1 MVEYIIKRLIL
12 GCFTLLAILLVSYVL
27 LRLAPG
33 DPTRSSMFGSDSS
46 AGTLDASK
54 GALQKNTALREKL
67 NLDKPVLVGFGL
79 WLREVVLHG
88 DFGTSASV
96 DPGKPVTEMILE
108 RLPVTLSLNFWAI
121 VITYLGAIPLGVYAA
136 VRAGSENSSRAVPFR
151 RCCARQ

>member
-54 GALQKNTALREKL
+54 GALQQNTALREKL
-67 NLDKPVLVGFGL
+67 NLDKPILVGFGL

-96 DPGKPVTEMILE
+96 DPGKPV
-108 RLPVTLSLNFWAI
+108 
-121 VITYLGAIPLGVYAA
+121 ITY
-136 VRAGSENSSRAVPFR
+136 
-151 RCCARQ
+151 